1 VNVLLALVVGF
12 LVGRVLL
19 VGLLPVLASP
29 ILERQNYRGRVLP
42 TAAGVV
48 IVLSVVAIEGGR
60 VLVHALGVGDVT
72 TNVARH
78 AVLLTVVGF
87 GFFGFL
93 DDVLGNGDARG
104 FRGHLAALRRGQVT
118 TGTAKL
124 IGGASLA
131 LTIAALA
138 GARHGQ
144 LLVDAGLIALASNL
158 ANLLDVR
165 PGRSAKYAVV
175 GYIPVAVLCGT
186 DTLGVAIAP
195 VFGALLACLPDE
207 LREHYMLGDTGADPI
222 GAVLGLAV
230 VLEVSPGARVVVAIV
245 LLALNLLSEVVS
257 FSRVIERVGP
267 LRAFDRLG
275 RSFVE

>member
-1 VNVLLALVVGF
+1 VTVLLALVVGF
-12 LVGRVLL
+12 LVGRLL
-19 VGLLPVLASP
+19 LLGLLPVLSSP
-29 ILERQNYRGRVLP
+29 ILERKNYRGQTLP
-42 TAAGVV
+42 TAGGIV
-48 IVLSVVAIEGGR
+48 IVVTVVAIEGVR
-60 VLVHALGVGDVT
+60 VLAHALGVGDVT

-93 DDVLGNGDARG
+93 DDVLGDGDARG
-104 FRGHLAALRRGQVT
+104 FRGHLAALRRGHVT

-131 LTIAALA
+131 LTVAALA

-144 LLVDAGLIALASNL
+144 LLVDAALIALASNL

-165 PGRSAKYAVV
+165 PGRTAKYALV
-175 GYIPVAVLCGT
+175 GYVPVALLCGT

-195 VFGALLACLPDE
+195 VMGALLACLPDE
-207 LREHYMLGDTGADPI
+207 LRERYMLGDTGANPV

-230 VLEVSPGARVVVAIV
+230 VLEVSPGARIVVAIG

-275 RSFVE
+275 RGFVE

>member
-1 VNVLLALVVGF
+1 VSVVLALVVGF

-19 VGLLPVLASP
+19 VGMLPVLASP
-29 ILERQNYRGRVLP
+29 ILERENYRGRVVP
-42 TAAGVV
+42 TAAGIV
-48 IVLSVVAIEGGR
+48 IVLTVVAIEGAR
-60 VLVHALGVGDVT
+60 VLAHALGVGDIT

-87 GFFGFL
+87 GFFGFF
-93 DDVLGNGDARG
+93 DDVLGNGNARG
-104 FRGHLAALRRGQVT
+104 FRGHLTALRHGQVT
-118 TGTAKL
+118 TGVAKL
-124 IGGASLA
+124 IGGAALA

-144 LLVDAGLIALASNL
+144 LLVDAALIALASNL

-165 PGRSAKYAVV
+165 PGRTAKYAVV

-195 VFGALLACLPDE
+195 VIGALLACLPGE
-207 LREHYMLGDTGADPI
+207 LREHYMLGDAGANPL
-222 GAVLGLAV
+222 GAVLGLGV
-230 VLEVSPGARVVVAIV
+230 VLEVSPGARIVVAIV

-257 FSRVIERVGP
+257 FSRVIERVRP